1 MSHSIDATDRENLN
15 GHANFD
21 YGAQIKDAEF
31 NTANKATKDES
42 SEYEKLNRSSQ
53 QQSGLNLD
61 KQFEVKNPEVIPD
74 DEYDRNVTCS

>member
-53 QQSGLNLD
+53 Q
-61 KQFEVKNPEVIPD
+61 
-74 DEYDRNVTCS
+74 